1 MSMGTRPGTTLWQP
15 ITDCAELQTRLPSAP
30 TALVLWGGAHC
41 GVCQAIAPRLA
52 AMAAEHFPQ
61 LPLLYVDCQATPAA
75 CAQYGVF
82 TLPVLRL
89 YVNGHSALEYAR
101 AFGVAQVQQEV
112 AAVLARL
119 AALEDCRAP
128 CPFPGSTPTA
138 TWTRP
143 RSPPTAWPCGPQR
156 GLPG

>member
-1 MSMGTRPGTTLWQP
+1 MQSITT
-15 ITDCAELQTRLPSAP
+15 AEDLQQLRAHPAL
-30 TALVLWGGAHC
+30 LVLWGGAHC

-119 AALEDCRAP
+119 AALED
-128 CPFPGSTPTA
+128 
-138 TWTRP
+138 
-143 RSPPTAWPCGPQR
+143 
-156 GLPG
+156 

>member
-30 TALVLWGGAHC
+30 TALVQWGGAPR
-41 GVCQAIAPRLA
+41 GVCHASAPHVA
-52 AMAAEHFPQ
+52 AMPAEHFPQ

-101 AFGVAQVQQEV
+101 AFGVAQVQQVV
-112 AAVLARL
+112 AAVRGRR
-119 AALEDCRAP
+119 AAVED
-128 CPFPGSTPTA
+128 
-138 TWTRP
+138 
-143 RSPPTAWPCGPQR
+143 
-156 GLPG
+156 

>member
-15 ITDCAELQTRLPSAP
+15 IADCTDLQTRLPSAP

-61 LPLLYVDCQATPAA
+61 LPLLYVDCQTTPAA

-112 AAVLARL
+112 AAVLVRLAGL
-119 AALEDCRAP
+119 AALED
-128 CPFPGSTPTA
+128 
-138 TWTRP
+138 
-143 RSPPTAWPCGPQR
+143 
-156 GLPG
+156 